1 MRLHTGTNL
10 LVCDVCQKI
19 FTSKYAILHHMAV
32 HTGEKPFQC
41 AMCGNQFTQPA
52 NLRTHVKNKHSNSAN
67 FTKQKVCKYC
77 GIVLASIASLHQHLL
92 ETHREHVEK
101 ERLLSSSENVK
112 IEQKQTTSGVFTREE
127 SVIKLNP
134 YSKERR

>member
-1 MRLHTGTNL
+1 M
-10 LVCDVCQKI
+10 
-19 FTSKYAILHHMAV
+19 
-32 HTGEKPFQC
+32 
-41 AMCGNQFTQPA
+41 
-52 NLRTHVKNKHSNSAN
+52 KNKHSNSAN

-134 YSKERR
+134 YIKERRYTDDLERRRVKGLEMKLAELATGNSIAETNTAKDVCLD